1 MGVIMYVNKKIKGFG
16 FGFGFD
22 FGFDFGLLKTNEP
35 AH

>member
-16 FGFGFD
+16 FGFGF
-22 FGFDFGLLKTNEP
+22 GFGLLKTNEP